1 MPRASSGRPPSE
13 PSTVDDGEVR
23 LPPQPPWAVPRTA
36 LVNRLRATPA
46 SLVTLIAPAGY
57 GKTTLAG
64 QWAERDRRPF
74 AWLSLDERD
83 DDPALLVG
91 HVAAALERIRP
102 EGAIGFTSPRPRR
115 ESTWMAELHRLAGW
129 LSSIPDFVLVVD
141 DAHLV
146 RSRNSATV
154 ISTLAEH
161 VPPRSTLTVA
171 ARLSP
176 RLPIGRLRAAGKLF
190 ELRASDLTLT
200 RRESEALLRGL
211 AADLPEEDA
220 AELLVRCE
228 GWAAGIHLSALAS
241 RERTGPVPGR
251 GVAGGDDRFLAEY
264 FRSEF
269 LSQLAPDLRTFLR
282 RTSVLEQLTAPVCD
296 AVLEGNGSGPVL
308 ASFERLHVLITPLDR
323 HGETYRC
330 HPLLR
335 DLLARELAEYEPE
348 LRPVLHRRA
357 ADWFESHG
365 DPESAL
371 RHAEAGGDVD
381 RQARVVAAI
390 ALPAYSRGRLADVER
405 WLGAFEDQTR
415 LERYPRVAVIGCWI
429 HALRGRPAAAERWLA
444 AAERGTLVETTLDGE
459 ASAGPS
465 VALLQAALC
474 RDGVDRMT
482 TDIERALTGLPP
494 SSHWRPAAL
503 LLLGAALVLRGH
515 DAVADAI
522 FAEAEESAERLGAT
536 DIQISA
542 ISQRSLLAS
551 AHDEHAA
558 AELHS
563 LRGRALAEEAQ
574 LDGYATNALELV
586 ASART
591 SLRTNGWDQARSN
604 LTIAK
609 GLTPLL
615 TDALPWLAV
624 QTRLELSRAHLALRD
639 ADAARALL
647 SEALDI
653 LRRRPGLGVL
663 SEQVSELRTEVDAL
677 CAAAER
683 NGSGL
688 TRAELRLLPL
698 LATHLSFREIGTR
711 LHVSRNTVKTQAI
724 SVYRK
729 LGVSSR
735 SDAIDQAVR
744 LGLVA
749 LPSQT

>member
-1 MPRASSGRPPSE
+1 MPRSSSGRPRPE
-13 PSTVDDGEVR
+13 PSTVGDVKVR
-23 LPPQPPWAVPRTA
+23 VPSQPAWVVPRTA

-46 SLVTLIAPAGY
+46 PVVTVTAPAGY
-57 GKTTLAG
+57 GKTTLVG
-64 QWAERDRRPF
+64 QWAERDRRPC
-74 AWLSLDERD
+74 AWLSIDERD
-83 DDPALLVG
+83 DDPALLVR
-91 HVAAALERIRP
+91 HVAAALERMRP
-102 EGAIGFTSPRPRR
+102 EGAIALASPHPRR
-115 ESTWMAELHRLAGW
+115 ASTWTAELHRLAGW
-129 LSSIPDFVLVVD
+129 LSSTPDFVLVLD
-141 DAHLV
+141 DAHLI
-146 RSRNSATV
+146 RSPDSATV

-161 VPPRSTLTVA
+161 VPPGSTLTVA

-176 RLPIGRLRAAGKLF
+176 GLPIGRLRAAGKLF
-190 ELRASDLTLT
+190 ELRAGDLTLT
-200 RRESEALLRGL
+200 RRESEALLREL
-211 AADLPEEDA
+211 AADLPEDDA
-220 AELLVRCE
+220 AELLARCE
-228 GWAAGIHLSALAS
+228 GWAAGIHLSALAA
-241 RERTGPVPGR
+241 RERTAPVPRR

-264 FRSEF
+264 FRCEF
-269 LSQLAPDLRTFLR
+269 LSQLAPDLQAFLR

-296 AVLEGNGSGPVL
+296 AVLERAGSGPVL
-308 ASFERLHVLITPLDR
+308 ASFERLHVLITPVDR

-335 DLLARELAEYEPE
+335 DLLGRELAETEPE
-348 LRPVLHRRA
+348 LRAVLHRRA

-371 RHAEAGGDVD
+371 RHAEGAGDLD
-381 RQARVVAAI
+381 RQAQVVAAI
-390 ALPAYSRGRLADVER
+390 ALPAYSRGRIADVER
-405 WLGAFEDQTR
+405 WLDAFDDRTR
-415 LERYPRVAVIGCWI
+415 LERYPTVAAIGCWI

-444 AAERGTLVETTLDGE
+444 AAERGTRVETTRDDGE
-459 ASAGPS
+459 ASAGP
-465 VALLQAALC
+465 AITLLHAALC
-474 RDGVDRMT
+474 RDGVERMYS
-482 TDIERALTGLPP
+482 DIERALAGLPP

-503 LLLGAALVLRGH
+503 LLLGAALVLRGQ
-515 DAVADAI
+515 DALADAI

-536 DIQISA
+536 DIQINA

-551 AHDEHAA
+551 AHDGHAA
-558 AELHS
+558 AELHA
-563 LRGRALAEEAQ
+563 LRGRALAGASQ

-591 SLRTNGWDQARSN
+591 SLRTNGWDQARADLALAGS
-604 LTIAK
+604 
-609 GLTPLL
+609 LTPLL

-624 QTRLELSRAHLALRD
+624 QTRLELSRAYLALRD
-639 ADAARALL
+639 AEAARALL

-663 SEQVSELRTEVDAL
+663 ATRVSELRTEVDAL

-744 LGLVA
+744 LGLVVQ
-749 LPSQT
+749 P

>member
-1 MPRASSGRPPSE
+1 MPRSSSGRPGSE
-13 PSTVDDGEVR
+13 PSTVDDVEVR
-23 LPPQPPWAVPRTA
+23 LPSQPPWAVPRTA
-36 LVNRLRATPA
+36 LVNRLRASPA

-57 GKTTLAG
+57 GKTTLVG

-74 AWLSLDERD
+74 AWLSIDEQD

-91 HVAAALERIRP
+91 QVAAALERIHP
-102 EGAIGFTSPRPRR
+102 EGAIAFASPRPPR
-115 ESTWMAELHRLAGW
+115 ESTWTAELQRLVGW
-129 LSSIPDFVLVVD
+129 LSSIPDFVLVLD
-141 DAHLV
+141 DAHLL
-146 RSRNSATV
+146 RSRKSATV

-161 VPPRSTLTVA
+161 VPPRSTLAVA
-171 ARLSP
+171 ARLTP

-190 ELRASDLTLT
+190 ELRTSDLTLT
-200 RRESEALLRGL
+200 RRESEALLREL
-211 AADLPEEDA
+211 EADLPEEDA
-220 AELLVRCE
+220 AELLARCE

-241 RERTGPVPGR
+241 RERTGAVPR
-251 GVAGGDDRFLAEY
+251 RAVAGGDDRFLAEY

-269 LSQLAPDLRTFLR
+269 LSQLTPDLRTFLR
-282 RTSVLEQLTAPVCD
+282 RTSVLERLTAPVCD
-296 AVLEGNGSGPVL
+296 AVLERSGSGLVL
-308 ASFERLHVLITPLDR
+308 ASFDGLHVPITALDR

-335 DLLARELAEYEPE
+335 DLLRRELAENEPE
-348 LRPVLHRRA
+348 LRAVLHRRA
-357 ADWFESHG
+357 ADWYESHG
-365 DPESAL
+365 DPESAI
-371 RHAEAGGDVD
+371 RHAEGAGDVD
-381 RQARVVAAI
+381 RQAQIVAAI
-390 ALPAYSRGRLADVER
+390 ALPAYARGRIADVES
-405 WLGAFEDQTR
+405 WLGAFDDPTR
-415 LERYPRVAVIGCWI
+415 LERYPAVAVIGCWI

-459 ASAGPS
+459 DSAGPS
-465 VALLQAALC
+465 IELLRAALC
-474 RDGVDRMT
+474 RDGVERMCA
-482 TDIERALTGLPP
+482 DIERALAGLPP

-503 LLLGAALVLRGH
+503 LLLGAALMLRGH
-515 DAVADAI
+515 DALADAI
-522 FAEAEESAERLGAT
+522 FAETEESAERLGAT

-542 ISQRSLLAS
+542 VSQRSLLAS

-563 LRGRALAEEAQ
+563 LRGRVLADAAQ

-591 SLRTNGWDQARSN
+591 SLRNNGWDQARSS
-604 LTIAK
+604 LAIAD

-624 QTRLELSRAHLALRD
+624 QTRLELSRAHVALRD
-639 ADAARALL
+639 AEAARALL

-663 SEQVSELRTEVDAL
+663 SEQASELQAEVDAL

-735 SDAIDQAVR
+735 SDAIDQAAR
-744 LGLVA
+744 LGLVV
-749 LPSQT
+749 LP